1 AMRSAA
7 QTRDRAL
14 VDGVH
19 PLEIR
24 LGPGPRNDLDL
35 SAPHRFDG
43 RFGERL
49 HPYVPLLGDERLDDG
64 LAAIADADGVAIGLD
79 PLDEAERPH
88 VLHDAATAL
97 EAIEAR
103 VLPRQRRHLPVE
115 ADHAARRPV
124 VAASD
129 LPPPP

>member
-1 AMRSAA
+1 RTPGEIGAGDVDAAIGIAVPHGDAMPPPEL
-7 QTRDRAL
+7 TRDRPL
-14 VDGVH
+14 VDVVH

-64 LAAIADADGVAIGLD
+64 LAAIADTYGVAIG
-79 PLDEAERPH
+79 
-88 VLHDAATAL
+88 VGAL
-97 EAIEAR
+97 E
-103 VLPRQRRHLPVE
+103 Q
-115 ADHAARRPV
+115 AA
-124 VAASD
+124 
-129 LPPPP
+129 